1 MGSAHSSM
9 EPASPKHSTP
19 QWHPTQ
25 TSHFGF
31 QEKYHIPG
39 VQGTAPPVQS
49 QALRAR
55 RDGWCPGWGL
65 DSHHLILLEHRDSSF
80 LLIQTGILGALGFS
94 SLADTNCPCPHF
106 GMDSTLW
113 SHSRPRPGDNTTAQ
127 LSLLGCLSLC
137 AFPALE
143 ERHRG
148 RGIIWSH
155 NQPLEQALSTRKLPN
170 WCPL

>member
-1 MGSAHSSM
+1 M
-9 EPASPKHSTP
+9 EQSLIPCQLFPGKCAGHEQCPQLHGASQSKHSIP

-31 QEKYHIPG
+31 LEKYHIPG

-55 RDGWCPGWGL
+55 RDGWCQGWGL

-80 LLIQTGILGALGFS
+80 LLIQTGILVAFGFS

-113 SHSRPRPGDNTTAQ
+113 SHNRPRPGDNTTAQ

-137 AFPALE
+137 AFPA
-143 ERHRG
+143 
-148 RGIIWSH
+148 
-155 NQPLEQALSTRKLPN
+155 PLEP
-170 WCPL
+170 